1 MIALGLNSQEICSF
15 RSFCLLYESILKLQ
29 FLVFV
34 PLLCFFFPSNTPIL
48 YALLID
54 FLWLFSVITLLNSFL
69 FVLSFLFDLTIFPP
83 FWTSSFVF
91 IHRYVTSSLSLVYV
105 MIFFLLFLIL
115 LVTWFLIFSNFDLC
129 YSLISCIS
137 VKNALASFSDGW
149 LWCSCVLWSCL
160 SCMHLLSEGRL
171 FCSLLSLS
179 SNLVIILCMW
189 LIFMRNSFS

>member
-1 MIALGLNSQEICSF
+1 MLWVWILRKYVVLDLFVCSMKVF
-15 RSFCLLYESILKLQ
+15 LLQ

-54 FLWLFSVITLLNSFL
+54 FLWLFSIITLLNSFL
-69 FVLSFLFDLTIFPP
+69 FVLSFLFDLTIFSP

-105 MIFFLLFLIL
+105 MIFFLLFLIP

-129 YSLISCIS
+129 YSLISCIC
-137 VKNALASFSDGW
+137 KK
-149 LWCSCVLWSCL
+149 CL
-160 SCMHLLSEGRL
+160 G
-171 FCSLLSLS
+171 
-179 SNLVIILCMW
+179 
-189 LIFMRNSFS
+189 LIFRWLVMVFLCVVVMSFLHAFVVWGQVILQSSFLV